1 MVVLARL
8 LTPADFGVVGMV
20 TACTG
25 FLEMFRDMGLSVATI
40 QRASITHAQTSMLF
54 WVNLAAGGIL
64 AALCAATAPLLARF
78 YHEPRLFWPTIALGA
93 GFVFNGAAV
102 QHRAI
107 LAREMRFAALAV
119 IEIVSVVVSVAVG
132 IVMAVAGQRYWALVG
147 MYVSVP
153 ILGLLGVWAVG
164 GWVPGLPQ
172 RGAGVRAM
180 LRYGG
185 TLTLKNLVMYL
196 ALNTDKVLLG
206 RF

>member
-8 LTPADFGVVGMV
+8 LTPADFGIVGMV

-64 AALCAATAPLLARF
+64 AALCAATAPVLTRF

-93 GFVFNGAAV
+93 GFIFNGAAV

-107 LAREMRFAALAV
+107 LAREMRFAALAT
-119 IEIVSVVVSVAVG
+119 IEIVSVALSVAVG
-132 IVMAVAGQRYWALVG
+132 TVMAIGGQGYWALVG

-153 ILGLLGVWAVG
+153 LLALLGVWAFG
-164 GWVPGLPQ
+164 GWIPSPPQ
-172 RGAGVRAM
+172 RAAGVR
-180 LRYGG
+180 
-185 TLTLKNLVMYL
+185 
-196 ALNTDKVLLG
+196 
-206 RF
+206 